1 MSWETRTK
9 FFFIKHCIFQN
20 CYVSLRHKDCK
31 MIERF
36 VRYIQTEKRYSM
48 HTVNAYKR
56 DLMQFAEYALQKYD
70 IDSLLSI
77 ETPIIRSYV
86 IELKEEGLENRSINR
101 KVSTLRSF
109 YSFLLREKE
118 IKVTPMTGIK
128 SLKQPIELAK
138 FVPEHDI
145 NKVSFEANDD
155 FFLRRKEVVF
165 EILYQTGV
173 RQAELRTIKDEDVD
187 SASKIIKVLGKRNK
201 ERIIPIGDGLLEIID
216 KYKKTR
222 DDLFVERTN
231 TLLIVDNK
239 GNQASSKFIYD
250 MIHKMLSEVT
260 TIEQKSPHV
269 LRHTF
274 ATHLLNRGADIRA
287 IQKLLGHS
295 SLSSTQVYTHNT
307 IEKLK
312 DVYQKAHPYG
322 DK

>member
-56 DLMQFAEYALQKYD
+56 DLMQFAEYVLQKYD

-201 ERIIPIGDGLLEIID
+201 ERIIPIGNGLLEIID

-222 DDLFVERTN
+222 DDMFVERTN